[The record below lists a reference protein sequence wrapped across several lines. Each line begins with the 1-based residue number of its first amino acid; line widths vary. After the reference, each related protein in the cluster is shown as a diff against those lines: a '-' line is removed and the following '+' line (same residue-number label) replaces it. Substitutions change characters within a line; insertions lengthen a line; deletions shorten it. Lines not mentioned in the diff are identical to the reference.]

1 MSLRTEYK
9 KGVRRIGAHALCL
22 GGGGVIFLFKSVF
35 NGVVGH
41 HFLFEDVSTGLG
53 RLNHFDYLAIGTAFA
68 FLERCDGFLCHI
80 LECVI

>member
-1 MSLRTEYK
+1 MPLRTEYK
-9 KGVRRIGAHALCL
+9 KGARRIVGTRLVL
-22 GGGGVIFLFKSVF
+22 GRRGVIFLFKSVF